1 MNDEIPLHTELEAG
15 YQIGEYRIEKKLGE
29 GGFGTVYRAV
39 HPLIGKAAA
48 IKVLHRQYSSNPEMV
63 SRFVSEAKAVNQ
75 IRQRN
80 IIDIFSFGALPDGR
94 QYYIMEL
101 LDGMPFDEYLNRH
114 QILPPE
120 LALPILRQ
128 LARALDAAHAA
139 GIAHRDLKPENI
151 FLVIE
156 SDEVIFPKLLDFG
169 IAKLLNDDG
178 DQGGSFKTR
187 TGTPMGTPYFM
198 SPEQCRGLHVDHRT
212 DIYSFGV
219 MTFKALT
226 GKLPFDAEVVVD
238 LLFKHLSEAPPR
250 PSEVHPG
257 LPAAFDEPILRM
269 LEKDPKNR
277 PPTVTSAVD
286 GLLQAA
292 VNAGLPVSIPGVALP
307 LPTASGPNPDL
318 ANARTIS
325 SPNAHKL
332 PDSPIISSTTLPQV
346 ASPRKTPLLAV
357 IGGALVVVLGG
368 VAFLLRPTPAPATPA
383 ASAAPSASDAPAASP
398 PPSAAPP
405 VASVIPVASAPVPE
419 HIELTIQEAPPATA
433 VFLGALKLGSAPGPL
448 RLKRGDA
455 PLKLTL
461 KAPGYT
467 PQTIE
472 FVPAASGSLEAKL
485 SKVRG
490 PGKPGPGN
498 GAGELERPY

>member
-1 MNDEIPLHTELEAG
+1 MAEETLQTELEPG

-29 GGFGTVYRAV
+29 GGFGAVYRAV

-63 SRFVSEAKAVNQ
+63 ARFVAEAKAVNQ

-101 LDGMPFDEYLNRH
+101 LEGMTFDEYLRQH
-114 QILPPE
+114 LLLTPE
-120 LALPILRQ
+120 VALPILRQ
-128 LARALDAAHAA
+128 IAKALDAAHAS

-156 SDEVIFPKLLDFG
+156 GDGVIFPKLLDFG
-169 IAKLLNDDG
+169 IAKLLHDDG
-178 DQGGSFKTR
+178 EQGGSVKTR

-219 MTFKALT
+219 MTFKVLT

-238 LLFKHLSEAPPR
+238 LLFKHLSEPPPR
-250 PSEVHPG
+250 PSAVYPG
-257 LPAAFDEPILRM
+257 LSPAFDEPILRM
-269 LEKDPKNR
+269 LEKDPNQR
-277 PPTVTSAVD
+277 PSTVSMAVD

-292 VNAGLPVSIPGVALP
+292 VNAGIPLSIPGVTLP
-307 LPTASGPNPDL
+307 APTASVPTADL
-318 ANARTIS
+318 PNARTIS
-325 SPNAHKL
+325 SPDAHRI
-332 PDSPIISSTTLPQV
+332 PGASTTLPT
-346 ASPRKTPLLAV
+346 ADPPRRPAPLLAV
-357 IGGALVVVLGG
+357 IGGAALLLLGG
-368 VAFLLRPTPAPATPA
+368 LAFLLRPSEAPATPA
-383 ASAAPSASDAPAASP
+383 TGTAPPPEPPPASAAPSNPAPE
-398 PPSAAPP
+398 P
-405 VASVIPVASAPVPE
+405 VASVVPVASAQASE
-419 HIELTIQEAPPATA
+419 HIELTIQEAPPSTA
-433 VFLGALKLGSAPGPL
+433 IFLGALKLGMAPGPL

-461 KAPGYT
+461 KAPGHT

-485 SKVRG
+485 TKVRG
-490 PGKPGPGN
+490 PSKPGPGS
-498 GAGELERPY
+498 GPGDLERPY